1 MKKTNR
7 AKTESVGAS
16 IIRGMEQAVAHHRG
30 ELKLQTTVYTIPGP
44 VDVKAIRESLG
55 LSQGQFAARYGFS
68 PRTLQ
73 QWEQGRSKPDA
84 SSRAYLTVIER
95 NHKAVE
101 KALNSGGNLRHAAT

>member
-1 MKKTNR
+1 MKNKAT
-7 AKTESVGAS
+7 KKETVGARLIQS
-16 IIRGMEQAVAHHRG
+16 LEQAVAPHRG
-30 ELKLQTTVYTIPGP
+30 ELRLTTRTYMIPSP

-84 SSRAYLTVIER
+84 SSRAYLIVIER

-101 KALNSGGNLRHAAT
+101 KALSFSE